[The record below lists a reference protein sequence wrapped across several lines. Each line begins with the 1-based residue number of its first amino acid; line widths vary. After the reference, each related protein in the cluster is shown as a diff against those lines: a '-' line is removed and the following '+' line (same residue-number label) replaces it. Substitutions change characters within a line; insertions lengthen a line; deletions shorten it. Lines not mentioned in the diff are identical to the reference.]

1 MRLDW
6 LRADQAS
13 ARRASALLAVLLA
26 ASMLATLLLAAHTL
40 RQAGRERVVVVPPA
54 IHKTFWVEA
63 ERASPEYLEQMG
75 YFLAQL
81 TLNVTPQSVEHQ
93 SRLLLQYAAPASW
106 GELRAAMA
114 ANAERIRRDGAST
127 VFSPQDLQV
136 DERTQRVGL
145 RGLLTTFISDRRVS
159 PPRAGRPGHSR
170 PRRRTG
176 RTDPSPRS
184 GAQVRGRGGRPTFV
198 SESEMFILRFFDS
211 TGYYFSCPMYASI
224 SPVIA
229 FCHDPQ
235 T

>member
-6 LRADQAS
+6 LRADLAG
-13 ARRASALLAVLLA
+13 ARRASVFLALLLA
-26 ASMLATLLLAAHTL
+26 ASMLATAVLAVLAV
-40 RQAGRERVVVVPPA
+40 RQSGRERVVLVPPA

-106 GELRAAMA
+106 GDLRTAMA
-114 ANAERIRRDGAST
+114 ANAERIKRDGAST

-159 PPRAGRPGHSR
+159 EVSKGYAIELQYAG
-170 PRRRTG
+170 G
-176 RTDPSPRS
+176 RIFLKTFRETTPNDPLELQTRS
-184 GAQVRGRGGRPTFV
+184 GAAP
-198 SESEMFILRFFDS
+198 SAPAAPAPDA
-211 TGYYFSCPMYASI
+211 P
-224 SPVIA
+224 SPSSAPAVPA
-229 FCHDPQ
+229 GAPAR
-235 T
+235 

>member
-6 LRADQAS
+6 LRSDLAG
-13 ARRASALLAVLLA
+13 ARRASTLLAILLA
-26 ASMLATLLLAAHTL
+26 TSMLATLLLAAHTL

-63 ERASPEYLEQMG
+63 ERTSPEYLEQMG

-106 GELRAAMA
+106 GDLRTAMA
-114 ANAERIRRDGAST
+114 ANAERIKRDGAST

-159 PPRAGRPGHSR
+159 EVSKGYAIELQYAG
-170 PRRRTG
+170 G
-176 RTDPSPRS
+176 RIFLKTFRETNPNDPLELQTRS
-184 GAQVRGRGGRPTFV
+184 GAASAAPSGPT
-198 SESEMFILRFFDS
+198 SD
-211 TGYYFSCPMYASI
+211 AS
-224 SPVIA
+224 SPAAAPAVPA
-229 FCHDPQ
+229 GAAPR
-235 T
+235 

>member
-1 MRLDW
+1 MRLEW
-6 LRADQAS
+6 LRSDLAG
-13 ARRASALLAVLLA
+13 ARRASTLLAILLAV
-26 ASMLATLLLAAHTL
+26 SMLSTLLLAAYTL
-40 RQAGRERVVVVPPA
+40 HQAGRERVVVVPPA

-106 GELRAAMA
+106 GELRTAMA
-114 ANAERIRRDGAST
+114 ANAERIKRDGAST

-159 PPRAGRPGHSR
+159 EVSKGYAIELQYAG
-170 PRRRTG
+170 G
-176 RTDPSPRS
+176 RIFLKTLRETTPNDPLELQTRS
-184 GAQVRGRGGRPTFV
+184 GAAPASPSGPTSNAPSPSAAPAVPAGAPVR
-198 SESEMFILRFFDS
+198 
-211 TGYYFSCPMYASI
+211 
-224 SPVIA
+224 
-229 FCHDPQ
+229 
-235 T
+235 

>member
-13 ARRASALLAVLLA
+13 ARRATALLAILLA
-26 ASMLATLLLAAHTL
+26 VSMMATLLLAAHTV

-106 GELRAAMA
+106 GELRTAMA
-114 ANAERIRRDGAST
+114 ANAERIKRDGAAT

-159 PPRAGRPGHSR
+159 EVSKGFAIELQYAG
-170 PRRRTG
+170 G
-176 RTDPSPRS
+176 RILLKTFRETNSNDPLELQTRS
-184 GAQVRGRGGRPTFV
+184 GAVNATV
-198 SESEMFILRFFDS
+198 
-211 TGYYFSCPMYASI
+211 ASQTSASSDA
-224 SPVIA
+224 SPPFAAPDVPA
-229 FCHDPQ
+229 RVPAR
-235 T
+235 

>member
-13 ARRASALLAVLLA
+13 ARRATALLAILLA
-26 ASMLATLLLAAHTL
+26 VSMLATLLLAAHTL

-106 GELRAAMA
+106 GDLRTAMA
-114 ANAERIRRDGAST
+114 ANAERIKRDGAAT

-159 PPRAGRPGHSR
+159 EVSKGYAIELQYAG
-170 PRRRTG
+170 G
-176 RTDPSPRS
+176 RILLKTFHETNPNDPLETQTRS
-184 GAQVRGRGGRPTFV
+184 GAVNAAVASPT
-198 SESEMFILRFFDS
+198 S
-211 TGYYFSCPMYASI
+211 ASSDA
-224 SPVIA
+224 SPPFAAPDVPA
-229 FCHDPQ
+229 RAPAR
-235 T
+235 

>member
-6 LRADQAS
+6 LRSDLAG
-13 ARRASALLAVLLA
+13 ARRASTLLAILLAV
-26 ASMLATLLLAAHTL
+26 SMLATLLLAIHTL

-106 GELRAAMA
+106 GDLRTSMA
-114 ANAERIRRDGAST
+114 ANAERIKRDGAST

-159 PPRAGRPGHSR
+159 EVSKGYAIELQYAG
-170 PRRRTG
+170 G
-176 RTDPSPRS
+176 RIFLKTFRETNPNDPLELQTRS
-184 GAQVRGRGGRPTFV
+184 GAAPTAA
-198 SESEMFILRFFDS
+198 
-211 TGYYFSCPMYASI
+211 ASPASDAS
-224 SPVIA
+224 SPAAAPAVPA
-229 FCHDPQ
+229 GAPAR
-235 T
+235 

>member
-1 MRLDW
+1 MRLAS
-6 LRADQAS
+6 LLADQAS
-13 ARRASALLAVLLA
+13 ARRATALLAVLLA

-40 RQAGRERVVVVPPA
+40 RQAGRERVVLVPPA
-54 IHKTFWVEA
+54 LHKTFWVEA

-106 GELRAAMA
+106 GELRTAMA
-114 ANAERIRRDGAST
+114 ANADRIKRDGAST

-159 PPRAGRPGHSR
+159 EVSKGYAIELQYAG
-170 PRRRTG
+170 G
-176 RTDPSPRS
+176 RIFLKTFRETTPNDPLELQTRS
-184 GAQVRGRGGRPTFV
+184 GAAP
-198 SESEMFILRFFDS
+198 SAPAAPAPD
-211 TGYYFSCPMYASI
+211 AS
-224 SPVIA
+224 SSSSAPAVPA
-229 FCHDPQ
+229 GAPAR
-235 T
+235 

>member
-6 LRADQAS
+6 LRSDLAG
-13 ARRASALLAVLLA
+13 ARRATVLLAILLAV
-26 ASMLATLLLAAHTL
+26 SMLATLLLAIHTL
-40 RQAGRERVVVVPPA
+40 RQAGRERVVVVPPT

-63 ERASPEYLEQMG
+63 ERVSPEYLEQMG

-106 GELRAAMA
+106 GELRTAMA
-114 ANAERIRRDGAST
+114 ANAERIKRDGAST

-159 PPRAGRPGHSR
+159 EVSKGYAIELQYAG
-170 PRRRTG
+170 G
-176 RTDPSPRS
+176 RIFLKTFRETTPNDPLELQTRS
-184 GAQVRGRGGRPTFV
+184 GVAPAAPAAPAPDASSSSSAPAVPTGAPA
-198 SESEMFILRFFDS
+198 R
-211 TGYYFSCPMYASI
+211 
-224 SPVIA
+224 
-229 FCHDPQ
+229 
-235 T
+235 

>member
-1 MRLDW
+1 LTPNTVPF
-6 LRADQAS
+6 LS
-13 ARRASALLAVLLA
+13 ARRATALLAILLA
-26 ASMLATLLLAAHTL
+26 VSMLATLLLAAHTL

-106 GELRAAMA
+106 GDLRTAMA
-114 ANAERIRRDGAST
+114 ANAERIKRDGAAT

-159 PPRAGRPGHSR
+159 EVSKGYAIELQYAG
-170 PRRRTG
+170 G
-176 RTDPSPRS
+176 RILLKTFRETNPNDPLETQTKS
-184 GAQVRGRGGRPTFV
+184 GAATAAAASPT
-198 SESEMFILRFFDS
+198 S
-211 TGYYFSCPMYASI
+211 ASSDA
-224 SPVIA
+224 SPLFA
-229 FCHDPQ
+229 AHDVPARAPAR
-235 T
+235 

>member
-13 ARRASALLAVLLA
+13 ARRATALLAILLA
-26 ASMLATLLLAAHTL
+26 VSMLATLLLAAHTV

-54 IHKTFWVEA
+54 IHKSFWVEA

-106 GELRAAMA
+106 GDLRTAMA
-114 ANAERIRRDGAST
+114 ANAERIKRDGAST

-159 PPRAGRPGHSR
+159 EVSKGYAIELQYASGRIFLKTFRETTPNDPLELQTRPGAA
-170 PRRRTG
+170 PG
-176 RTDPSPRS
+176 APAAPAAPAPDAPSPS
-184 GAQVRGRGGRPTFV
+184 AAPAVPAGAPAR
-198 SESEMFILRFFDS
+198 
-211 TGYYFSCPMYASI
+211 
-224 SPVIA
+224 
-229 FCHDPQ
+229 
-235 T
+235 

>member
-1 MRLDW
+1 MRLEW
-6 LRADQAS
+6 LRSDLAG
-13 ARRASALLAVLLA
+13 ARRASVLLA
-26 ASMLATLLLAAHTL
+26 ILLTVSMLATLLLAIHTL

-63 ERASPEYLEQMG
+63 ERVSPEYLEQMG

-106 GELRAAMA
+106 GDLRTAMA
-114 ANAERIRRDGAST
+114 ANAERIKRDGSST

-159 PPRAGRPGHSR
+159 EVSKGYAIELQYAG
-170 PRRRTG
+170 G
-176 RTDPSPRS
+176 RIFLKTFRETTPNDPLELQTRS
-184 GAQVRGRGGRPTFV
+184 GVAPSAPAAPAPDASSSSSAPAVPTGAPA
-198 SESEMFILRFFDS
+198 R
-211 TGYYFSCPMYASI
+211 
-224 SPVIA
+224 
-229 FCHDPQ
+229 
-235 T
+235 

>member
-1 MRLDW
+1 MRLEW
-6 LRADQAS
+6 LRSDLAG
-13 ARRASALLAVLLA
+13 ARRASVLLA
-26 ASMLATLLLAAHTL
+26 ILLTVSMLATLLLAIHTL

-63 ERASPEYLEQMG
+63 ERVSPEYLEQMG

-106 GELRAAMA
+106 GDLRTAMA
-114 ANAERIRRDGAST
+114 ANAERIKRDGAST

-159 PPRAGRPGHSR
+159 EVSKGYAIELQYAG
-170 PRRRTG
+170 G
-176 RTDPSPRS
+176 RIFLKTFRETTPNDPLELQTRS
-184 GAQVRGRGGRPTFV
+184 GVAPSAPAAPAPDASSSSSAPAVPTGAPA
-198 SESEMFILRFFDS
+198 R
-211 TGYYFSCPMYASI
+211 
-224 SPVIA
+224 
-229 FCHDPQ
+229 
-235 T
+235 

>member
-13 ARRASALLAVLLA
+13 ARRASLLLAILLAV
-26 ASMLATLLLAAHTL
+26 SMLATLLLAAHTL

-106 GELRAAMA
+106 GNLRTAMA
-114 ANAERIRRDGAST
+114 ANAERIKRDGAAT

-159 PPRAGRPGHSR
+159 EVSKGYAIELQYAG
-170 PRRRTG
+170 G
-176 RTDPSPRS
+176 RILLKTFRETNPNDPLELQTRS
-184 GAQVRGRGGRPTFV
+184 GAVNAAVASPT
-198 SESEMFILRFFDS
+198 S
-211 TGYYFSCPMYASI
+211 ASPDA
-224 SPVIA
+224 SPPFAAPDVPA
-229 FCHDPQ
+229 RAPAR
-235 T
+235 

>member
-1 MRLDW
+1 MRLEW
-6 LRADQAS
+6 LRSDLAG
-13 ARRASALLAVLLA
+13 ARRASVLLA
-26 ASMLATLLLAAHTL
+26 ILLVVSMLATLLLAIHTL

-106 GELRAAMA
+106 GDLRTAMA
-114 ANAERIRRDGAST
+114 ANAERIKRDGAAT

-159 PPRAGRPGHSR
+159 EVSKGYAIELQYAG
-170 PRRRTG
+170 G
-176 RTDPSPRS
+176 RIFLKTFRETNANDPLELQTRS
-184 GAQVRGRGGRPTFV
+184 GAAPAAPSGPT
-198 SESEMFILRFFDS
+198 SD
-211 TGYYFSCPMYASI
+211 AS
-224 SPVIA
+224 SPAAAPAVPA
-229 FCHDPQ
+229 GAPAR
-235 T
+235 